1 MSWLRSRLQWLHA
14 ADLRLL
20 LQLAV
25 IGILVVTFLKIA
37 HEVGEGTQSFDSTI
51 LLALR
56 DTPDDPI
63 GGPGVEAAV
72 MHLSG
77 LGSGAVTALVALI
90 SVTFLCLAGRW
101 RYAGLVVAA
110 ALGTLLVMMALKG
123 LYDRPRPTIVH
134 AIDPPG
140 DTSFPSGHSMIS
152 TALYLTL
159 ATLIARALP
168 HRRLRVFTIVVG
180 ALLAFIIGTS
190 RLYLG
195 VHYPTDVLAGWTVG
209 CCWALVCGVVAR
221 KLAPKVAA
229 HEPSPAP
236 QNDA

>member
-1 MSWLRSRLQWLHA
+1 MGRPEWLRS

-20 LQLAV
+20 LEIAIVAVLILA
-25 IGILVVTFLKIA
+25 FLKIA
-37 HEVGEGTQSFDSTI
+37 HEVKDGSEWFDHAI
-51 LLALR
+51 LLGLR
-56 DTPDDPI
+56 NTPNDPI
-63 GGPGVEAAV
+63 GGPGIEASV

-77 LGSGAVTALVALI
+77 LGSGAVTAFVSLI
-90 SVTFLCLAGRW
+90 AVIFLCLAGRW

-110 ALGTLLVMMALKG
+110 AVGTLVVMMVLKG
-123 LYDRPRPTIVH
+123 IYDRPRPTIVT

-140 DTSFPSGHSMIS
+140 DESFPSGHSMIS

-168 HRRLRVFTIVVG
+168 RRRLRIFAIAVG
-180 ALLAFIIGTS
+180 ATLALMIGVS

-209 CCWALVCGVVAR
+209 CSWALVCGIVAR
-221 KLAPKVAA
+221 KLAPEVAK
-229 HEPSPAP
+229 HEPAPAP
-236 QNDA
+236 ADDDA

>member
-1 MSWLRSRLQWLHA
+1 VKRPEFLRS

-20 LQLAV
+20 FELAA
-25 IGILVVTFLKIA
+25 IGILVVTFFVIA
-37 HEVGEGTQSFDSTI
+37 DEVAEGTEWFDHAI

-56 DTPDDPI
+56 NAPDDPI

-77 LGSGAVTALVALI
+77 LGSGAVTTLVTLI
-90 SVTFLCLAGRW
+90 AVSFLCLAGRW

-110 ALGTLLVMMALKG
+110 AVGTLLVMLALKG
-123 LYDRPRPTIVH
+123 IYDRPRPSIVT

-140 DTSFPSGHSMIS
+140 DESFPSGHSMIS

-168 HRRLRVFTIVVG
+168 RRRLRIFAIVVG
-180 ALLAFIIGTS
+180 AFLAFLIGTS

-209 CCWALVCGVVAR
+209 CTWALVCGVVAR
-221 KLAPKVAA
+221 KLAPRVAER
-229 HEPSPAP
+229 EPAPAP
-236 QNDA
+236 QTDES